1 MNKKRRLI
9 ILSLIMLS
17 VCLPAQAKQKEMTV
31 KEKNGCQVL
40 QNRFDK
46 NDYTVNCD
54 FGVVDAK
61 IYKTIHLD
69 GEKGNFDEDS
79 IELISSNCN
88 SCFSGDTMWQ
98 SQKTININRSKVKE
112 QCLNKECNV
121 NINFKS
127 GFITKKEHYTYHV
140 VFKIT
145 YIDEITNETTDS
157 APLNNAATQ
166 SNSKTPSEPVE
177 KQEGSGGTSDTANC
191 EGIFSRD
198 LIDFFVDILGYVKVF
213 VPILIVLLGSIDL
226 LRNVFA
232 GNDDEIKKG
241 WNRLVKRIV
250 FGALI
255 YVLIYF
261 VSILFPFANEA
272 LGGCLSEFK

>member
-40 QNRFDK
+40 QNRLDK

-54 FGVVDAK
+54 FGVVDVK

-88 SCFSGDTMWQ
+88 SCFSGDTMSQ

-127 GFITKKEHYTYHV
+127 DFITKKDHYTYHV

-145 YIDEITNETTDS
+145 YIDEITNETPTRD
-157 APLNNAATQ
+157 N
-166 SNSKTPSEPVE
+166 E
-177 KQEGSGGTSDTANC
+177 KHGGSGGTFDTINC

>member
-1 MNKKRRLI
+1 
-9 ILSLIMLS
+9 MLS
-17 VCLPAQAKQKEMTV
+17 VCLPVQAKQKKMTV

-40 QNRFDK
+40 QNRLDK

-54 FGVVDAK
+54 FGVVDVK

-88 SCFSGDTMWQ
+88 SCFSGDTMSQ

-127 GFITKKEHYTYHV
+127 DFITKKDHYTYHV

-157 APLNNAATQ
+157 APLNKAATQ

-177 KQEGSGGTSDTANC
+177 KHGGSGGTFDTINC